1 MNNLDE
7 EDADAWHKMSEKL
20 IGEFTKIANLGMSE
34 YEYMPP
40 NKYFR
45 DSAQKEVSGCFNNF
59 CNSASVYGSF
69 SVSSSFIR
77 EIGNAS
83 RYS

>member
-45 DSAQKEVSGCFNNF
+45 DLLWMPPFLLQMNANQQKNL
-59 CNSASVYGSF
+59 
-69 SVSSSFIR
+69 IR
-77 EIGNAS
+77 RDDEIL
-83 RYS
+83 